1 MGSQILQE
9 VEFRE
14 DSERIF
20 QTVAFQEPVSLR
32 GRIDG
37 NYNTTQKSTTD
48 VTVGSGTTVNASSPG
63 ALQLL
68 ADRLT
73 VTIEGGSLN
82 SSGIRNAAI
91 LFGDDAYWTD
101 FYNYGSHYDGTV
113 TFTGAN
119 ASLSSTVSNC
129 INAAGIVG
137 KNLTVNFSGAAS
149 GSGGITFKASNGT
162 GRGNFASGITA
173 DENLTVNGIFG
184 GRIDSSLNLAGIAS
198 FATVY
203 GLQAKKNLT
212 VTEEIKGVIS
222 AVASNASSSTAYGVY
237 AGGTLSGHFG
247 GTVIASAQNNAY
259 GLYGSSLDIKVSG
272 TVFAGK
278 SDSATTAASLTEKLN
293 NFNANKMNSFN
304 CPPGR
309 MRFTAKAV

>member
-1 MGSQILQE
+1 MSKKRKKQNMGSQILQE

-20 QTVAFQEPVSLR
+20 QTVAFQEPVSLWS
-32 GRIDG
+32 RIDG

-101 FYNYGSHYDGTV
+101 FYNYGSHYDGAV

-137 KNLTVNFSGAAS
+137 KT
-149 GSGGITFKASNGT
+149 
-162 GRGNFASGITA
+162 
-173 DENLTVNGIFG
+173 
-184 GRIDSSLNLAGIAS
+184 
-198 FATVY
+198 
-203 GLQAKKNLT
+203 
-212 VTEEIKGVIS
+212 
-222 AVASNASSSTAYGVY
+222 
-237 AGGTLSGHFG
+237 
-247 GTVIASAQNNAY
+247 
-259 GLYGSSLDIKVSG
+259 
-272 TVFAGK
+272 
-278 SDSATTAASLTEKLN
+278 
-293 NFNANKMNSFN
+293 
-304 CPPGR
+304 
-309 MRFTAKAV
+309 